1 MKKIGYLL
9 LLALSVMGA
18 IGGIGYVCYYRCG
31 RADLLGMAK
40 NQGVFHQTDFVRL
53 WIGYQASQT

>member
-18 IGGIGYVCYYRCG
+18 IGGIGYACYNHAYPI
-31 RADLLGMAK
+31 AIDV
-40 NQGVFHQTDFVRL
+40 GVPTYSAWPKIKEYFTKL
-53 WIGYQASQT
+53 TL